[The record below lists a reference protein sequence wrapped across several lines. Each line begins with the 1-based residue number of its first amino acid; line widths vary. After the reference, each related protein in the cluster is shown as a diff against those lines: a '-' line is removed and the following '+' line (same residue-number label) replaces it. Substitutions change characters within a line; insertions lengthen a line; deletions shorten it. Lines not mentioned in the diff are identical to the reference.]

1 MSQQS
6 QQIFSGRYEILRHL
20 ARGGMA
26 EVYVAHDLMLDR
38 RVALKVLFPE
48 LSTDRNFVERFR
60 REAQAAANLSHPNIV
75 SIYDWG
81 EEEGTYFI
89 VMEFIEGRTLGQIIR
104 EEGPLVAD
112 RAAEI
117 GADVA
122 GALAFAHRSGVVHR
136 DVKPGN
142 VLISPT
148 GQVKVTDFGIARA
161 ANSDQD
167 LTQTGAVMGTATY
180 FSPEQAQGHRVDQRS
195 DVYSLGIVL
204 YEMVT
209 GRAPFAGDNP
219 MAIAYKHVREQ
230 PVAPRQINP
239 DVTETFEAI
248 VLQAMAKNP
257 NDRYTSADELRQDLL
272 RFRQGRLVLANPTVM
287 VPPSDATVAAPI
299 YEPTQVVD
307 RTRVMAGGPEGP
319 PEPPG
324 RGVGAFIA
332 LLVVM
337 LAVLG
342 GLLYLFGRET
352 GLFGE
357 KEAERVEMPLVVGKT
372 ADEARQIL
380 EDKGLQ
386 VLEESEPTEE
396 QEVGRVF
403 DQDPDPGKSVD
414 QGAAVTIRVAAEAK
428 KVRVPSLVGKDID
441 DARDLVDALELE
453 LDEKQAPDA
462 KVEKDKVVSQNPP
475 PGTELRKGDKV
486 EVTVSTGKEQ
496 KAIPDVTGKDVSDAA
511 NQLGQEGFKTRTTR
525 EASAKVEEGKVIRT
539 DPPAG
544 TEAEAGSTVTI
555 VVSSGPEMITVPNVR
570 GKTAEQ
576 ARIDIEA
583 AGLVYRE
590 GAPVPANPG
599 DDNKVV
605 AQSPAAGTKVEK
617 GTTVVV
623 QLGKAALG
631 GATTTTSP
639 TTSTS
644 SSSTSTT
651 A

>member
-6 QQIFSGRYEILRHL
+6 QQVFSGRYEILRHL

-26 EVYVAHDLMLDR
+26 EVFVAHDLMLDR

-81 EEEGTYFI
+81 EEDGTYFI

-104 EEGPLVAD
+104 QEGPLVAD

-122 GALAFAHRSGVVHR
+122 AALSFAHRSGVVHR

-142 VLISPT
+142 VLISPS

-180 FSPEQAQGHRVDQRS
+180 FSPEQAQGHRVDPRS
-195 DVYSLGIVL
+195 DVYSLGVVL
-204 YEMVT
+204 YEMVA

-230 PVAPRQINP
+230 PVPPRQVNP
-239 DVTETFEAI
+239 DVPEAFEAI

-287 VPPSDATVAAPI
+287 VPPVDATVAAPA
-299 YEPTQVVD
+299 YDATQVVD
-307 RTRVMAGGPEGP
+307 RTRVIAGTPAGPP

-324 RGVGAFIA
+324 RGAGPFIA
-332 LLVVM
+332 LLLVM

-342 GLLYLFGRET
+342 GLLYLFGKET

-357 KEAERVEMPLVVGKT
+357 QTASRVEMPFVLGKT
-372 ADEARQIL
+372 ADEARQML
-380 EDKGLQ
+380 EDKGLE
-386 VLEESEPTEE
+386 VLEETAPSDQQEP
-396 QEVGRVF
+396 GRVF
-403 DQDPDPGKSVD
+403 DQDPDAGNPVD
-414 QGAAVTIRVAAEAK
+414 AGSAVTIRVAAEAE
-428 KVRVPSLVGKDID
+428 KVKVPNLVGKEID
-441 DARDLVDALELE
+441 DARDLADALELK
-453 LDEKQAPDA
+453 LQEKQVNDPKAD
-462 KVEKDKVVSQNPP
+462 KDEVLAQNPP
-475 PGTELRKGDKV
+475 PQTELAKGSTV
-486 EVTVSTGKEQ
+486 EVTVSAGKAQ
-496 KAIPDVTGKDVSDAA
+496 KAIPDVTGKDASDAA
-511 NQLGQEGFKTRTTR
+511 NELGQAGFKTRTTR
-525 EASAKVEEGKVIRT
+525 EASATVATGTVIRT
-539 DPPAG
+539 DPVPG
-544 TEAEAGSTVTI
+544 TKVDEGSTVTI
-555 VVSSGPEMITVPNVR
+555 VVSSGPELISVPNVR
-570 GKTAEQ
+570 GKTADQ
-576 ARIDIEA
+576 ARAEIEA

-590 GAPVPANPG
+590 GSPVASNLS
-599 DDNKVV
+599 DDGRVV
-605 AQSPAAGTKVEK
+605 AQSPAAGTRVEK

-623 QLGKAALG
+623 QLGRASLG
-631 GATTTTSP
+631 GSGGAG
-639 TTSTS
+639 ST
-644 SSSTSTT
+644 TSTT

>member
-6 QQIFSGRYEILRHL
+6 QQVFSGRYEILRHL

-104 EEGPLVAD
+104 QEGPLVAD

-117 GADVA
+117 AADVA
-122 GALAFAHRSGVVHR
+122 AALAFAHRSGVVHR

-180 FSPEQAQGHRVDQRS
+180 FSPEQAQGHRVDPRS
-195 DVYSLGIVL
+195 DVYSLGVVL
-204 YEMVT
+204 YEMVA
-209 GRAPFAGDNP
+209 GRAPFAGENP

-230 PVAPRQINP
+230 PVPPRQVNA
-239 DVTETFEAI
+239 DVPEAFESI

-257 NDRYTSADELRQDLL
+257 NDRYTSAEELRQDLL

-287 VPPSDATVAAPI
+287 VPAVDETVATPA

-307 RTRVMAGGPEGP
+307 RTRIVAGGGQGP

-324 RGVGAFIA
+324 RGAGPFIA
-332 LLVVM
+332 LLLVM

-342 GLLYLFGRET
+342 GLLYLFGKET
-352 GLFGE
+352 GIFGE
-357 KEAERVEMPLVVGKT
+357 QKAERVEMPFVLGKT

-386 VLEESEPTEE
+386 VLEETSPTDQ
-396 QEVGRVF
+396 QEAGKVF
-403 DQDPDPGKSVD
+403 DQDPDAGNPVD
-414 QGAAVTIRVAAEAK
+414 AGSAVTIRVAAEVAK
-428 KVRVPSLVGKDID
+428 AKVPNLVGKEID
-441 DARDLVDALELE
+441 DARDLLDALGFKIQEKATTDAAAPK
-453 LDEKQAPDA
+453 DE
-462 KVEKDKVVSQNPP
+462 VVAQNPAP
-475 PGTELRKGDKV
+475 QTEQPKGSTV
-486 EVTVSTGKEQ
+486 EVTVSTGKNQ

-511 NQLGQEGFKTRTTR
+511 NELGQEGFKTRATR
-525 EASAKVEEGKVIRT
+525 EASATVEEGKVIRT
-539 DPPAG
+539 NPAAG
-544 TEAEAGSTVTI
+544 TKVDEGSTVTI
-555 VVSSGPEMITVPNVR
+555 VVSSGPELISVPNVK
-570 GKTAEQ
+570 GKTADQ
-576 ARIDIEA
+576 ARAEIEA

-590 GAPVPANPG
+590 GSPVPSNPS
-599 DDNKVV
+599 DDGKVV
-605 AQSPAAGTKVEK
+605 AQSPGAGTKVEK
-617 GTTVVV
+617 GSTVVV
-623 QLGKAALG
+623 QLGKVSIG
-631 GATTTTSP
+631 GGGSG
-639 TTSTS
+639 S
-644 SSSTSTT
+644 SSSTTSTT
-651 A
+651 T